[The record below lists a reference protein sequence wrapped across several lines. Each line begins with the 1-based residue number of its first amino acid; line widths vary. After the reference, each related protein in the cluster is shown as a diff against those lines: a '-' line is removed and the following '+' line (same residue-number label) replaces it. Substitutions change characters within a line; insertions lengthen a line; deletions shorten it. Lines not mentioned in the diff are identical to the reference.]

1 MTPVSPEEISALFDG
16 ELTPDRAEEVR
27 RAVVEDEG
35 IATNLRADGQMDRD
49 LSSFAAACQFEP
61 HVSLPSSLPV
71 LGLPIYLIALGLLV
85 VRILAKVLPIG
96 PGIWLQTL
104 VIALVAVWLLYQFF
118 PALRTD
124 TWQAVHEMAQFPV
137 VAVTTVGELGESPT
151 PKTPRL
157 PGGQPVSG
165 GVGFEPHGVPL
176 PAAPDDARGG
186 RPADDPAAGFPGRRC
201 RRGR

>member
-35 IATNLRADGQMDRD
+35 LRRIYEQMVGMDRA

-71 LGLPIYLIALGLLV
+71 LGLPIYLVALGLLI
-85 VRILAKVLPIG
+85 VRILAKILPVG

-104 VIALVAVWLLYQFF
+104 VIALVAVWLLYRFL

-124 TWQAVHEMAQFPV
+124 MWQAVHEMASSPV
-137 VAVTTVGELGESPT
+137 GQA
-151 PKTPRL
+151 PRAGRL
-157 PGGQPVSG
+157 SLS
-165 GVGFEPHGVPL
+165 VPDTDE
-176 PAAPDDARGG
+176 AP
-186 RPADDPAAGFPGRRC
+186 
-201 RRGR
+201 